1 MSQFVYSILQY
12 IAGFITIFLLLA
24 IYNLLTEKFNFKK
37 VTSTLFIL
45 IPYFIIGIITYNVK
59 KERIGAVCCDE
70 WNSSAKGS
78 GACSSHGGVR
88 EWEIKYHYEEYDEPF
103 NTVHKIFYFWYALNE
118 DHMELDYVGCDDE
131 DDFYEPKGIGTE

>member
-1 MSQFVYSILQY
+1 MSFLYPILQFGSAVLVLIFIIYLNEFIKIKFKTSWVTSIL
-12 IAGFITIFLLLA
+12 IIGI
-24 IYNLLTEKFNFKK
+24 
-37 VTSTLFIL
+37 S
-45 IPYFIIGIITYNVK
+45 YFIIGILTYNVK

-70 WNSSAKGS
+70 WNSSATGS

-118 DHMELDYVGCDDE
+118 DHMELETVSVCDDTYSVE
-131 DDFYEPKGIGTE
+131 SLDH

>member
-1 MSQFVYSILQY
+1 MSFLYPILQFGSAALVLIFIIYLNEFIKIKFKTSWVTSIL
-12 IAGFITIFLLLA
+12 IIG
-24 IYNLLTEKFNFKK
+24 
-37 VTSTLFIL
+37 TS
-45 IPYFIIGIITYNVK
+45 YFIIGILTYNVK

-70 WNSSAKGS
+70 WNSSATGS

-118 DHMELDYVGCDDE
+118 DHMELDFVGCDDE

>member
-1 MSQFVYSILQY
+1 MSFLYPILQFGSAVLVL
-12 IAGFITIFLLLA
+12 IFI
-24 IYNLLTEKFNFKK
+24 IYLNEFIKIKFKTSW
-37 VTSTLFIL
+37 VTSI
-45 IPYFIIGIITYNVK
+45 IIIGISYFIIGILTYNVK

-70 WNSSAKGS
+70 WNSSATGS